1 MIRVVLDTNI
11 VVSALLR
18 SGGLPHAVFNL
29 AVDRIVQL
37 CISEPI
43 LAEYE
48 EVARSPT
55 PQDRHQQGKDGAG
68 ANPGGWIARLS
79 EDPGNRRQRPG

>member
-11 VVSALLR
+11 VISALLR

-29 AVDRIVQL
+29 AVHGIVQL
-37 CISEPI
+37 CISEPV

-48 EVARSPT
+48 EAARRPRLKITAS
-55 PQDRHQQGKDGAG
+55 KVK
-68 ANPGGWIARLS
+68 IAMAQI
-79 EDPGNRRQRPG
+79 RRA